1 MAASSSVARNNGK
14 KKVIDDVEE
23 EPQQQPLTQ
32 QRTSKFLKRTGH
44 GASVGN
50 PALSPKNFDVRL
62 HQCVAQKDMES
73 GLRKGDATGN
83 WMVAIST
90 PIGPPDDRAKWLG
103 VYKNAVDTARL
114 GSKHTFVNTFPL
126 LGSLA

>member
-1 MAASSSVARNNGK
+1 MAASSSSARNNGK
-14 KKVIDDVEE
+14 KKVLDDVEE
-23 EPQQQPLTQ
+23 EPEQQPLTQ

-83 WMVAIST
+83 WMIAIST

-103 VYKNAVDTARL
+103 VYKTAVDTARL
-114 GSKHTFVNTFPL
+114 GSKHTYSTFPL
-126 LGSLA
+126 LGSLE